1 MKFSLFIIT
10 ILLVFSVKAQVQLAA
25 NCKADLL
32 NFRTSIDI
40 NKGEINEEMKRKF
53 PIHTIA
59 GIHYMAFLAK
69 STSDFNQAAL
79 ADMGMIVGAKINS
92 IISLNVPLSS
102 LDLVETIPGI
112 SYLQL
117 AGKIRPELNKVVYDT
132 RVDSVHQGIGLP
144 QAFTGKDVLIG
155 ITDWG
160 FDYTHPMYYDTTLTE
175 TRILAAWD
183 QFKNSGPSPA
193 GYGYGTEYISPAEL
207 LAAKSD
213 TANIYSYA
221 LHGGHVAGIAGGCGA
236 GTPFRGMA
244 FESEF
249 LFTTFLVD
257 EAAVLDAWDWMYQ
270 KAQIEDKRL
279 VINMSWGLYYL
290 GAMDGTSLLSQAL
303 NDFSDL
309 GVVFVTS
316 AGNNG
321 DVDFHIKKD
330 FSGDMLRTRIQFY
343 TGALASLWGQSIQAW
358 GDVDGSFS
366 AGIQILNGSNTLL
379 IESPYYSTLD
389 TDTYIDT
396 FLVVPATTDT
406 IFYNLSM
413 DAAYPTNN
421 RPQMRLRVKKNET
434 AYKIT
439 LKATAA
445 EGTVHFWNVTETTT
459 DVGNWGMEFQSFG
472 AGTTAGDPFYG
483 IGIPACTESAI
494 SVAAHTA
501 SYLTMSGTEF
511 GGNPANFSSYGPLI
525 DESMKPDIS
534 APGVAVASSISSYTD
549 NSFAEAV
556 SITFEGRDYPF
567 ARLSGTSM
575 SSPVVA
581 GISALILEANPYLSP
596 WQVKI
601 IIQQTA
607 REDDFTGEIPIEG
620 STKWGMGKIDA
631 YHCVI
636 KALNTTGQE
645 EIDKPLTWSIYPN
658 PASSYI
664 SIGGINGSV
673 QSIQL
678 FNLAGELVG
687 IAEDPTQISIQ
698 HLPSGTYI
706 LRLIIDDHVE
716 QSKFIV
722 Q

>member
-1 MKFSLFIIT
+1 MKFSLFIVT
-10 ILLVFSVKAQVQLAA
+10 MLLVFSVEAQVQLAA
-25 NCKADLL
+25 NCKADL
-32 NFRTSIDI
+32 FDFQTSLTD
-40 NKGEINEEMKRKF
+40 NKGMLNEDMKRKF
-53 PIHTIA
+53 PIHTI
-59 GIHYMAFLAK
+59 GGMDYMAFLAK
-69 STSDFNQAAL
+69 TSTDFDKAAL
-79 ADMGMIVGAKINS
+79 KDMGMLVGAKINS
-92 IISLNVPLSS
+92 IISLNVPLSA

-193 GYGYGTEYISPAEL
+193 GYGYGTEYTSPAEL

-270 KAQIEDKRL
+270 KSQIEDKRL
-279 VINMSWGLYYL
+279 VINMSWGLYHL

-303 NDFSDL
+303 NDFSAL

-330 FSGDMLRTRIQFY
+330 FSGDILRTRIQFY
-343 TGALASLWGQSIQAW
+343 TGALASLWGQSIQGW

-406 IFYNLSM
+406 IFYNLAM

-434 AYKIT
+434 AYKII
-439 LKATAA
+439 LKATAV

-494 SVAAHTA
+494 SVAAHAA
-501 SYLTMSGTEF
+501 SYLSMSGTEF

-525 DESMKPDIS
+525 DESMKPDIC
-534 APGVAVASSISSYTD
+534 APGVSVASSISSYTD
-549 NSFAEAV
+549 NSFVEAV

-581 GISALILEANPYLSP
+581 GISALILEANPYLSS

-607 REDDFTGEIPIEG
+607 REDDFTGEIPIGG

-636 KALNTTGQE
+636 KALYTTGWE

-658 PASSYI
+658 PSSSFI
-664 SIGGINGSV
+664 SIGGINGVV

-687 IAEDPTQISIQ
+687 NAEDPNQISIQ

-716 QSKFIV
+716 QAKFIV

>member
-1 MKFSLFIIT
+1 MKFSLFIAS
-10 ILLVFSVKAQVQLAA
+10 ILLVFSVEAQVQLAA
-25 NCKADLL
+25 NSKADLFDFKSSL
-32 NFRTSIDI
+32 TD
-40 NKGEINEEMKRKF
+40 NKGMLNDEMKRKF
-53 PIHTIA
+53 PIHTI
-59 GIHYMAFLAK
+59 GGMNYMAFLAK
-69 STSDFNQAAL
+69 TSTDFNQDVL
-79 ADMGMIVGAKINS
+79 TEMGMLVGAKTNS
-92 IISLNVPLSS
+92 IVSLNVPLSS
-102 LDLVETIPGI
+102 LNLVETIPGI
-112 SYLQL
+112 TYLQL

-193 GYGYGTEYISPAEL
+193 AYGYGTEYTSPAEL

-270 KAQIEDKRL
+270 KAQSEDKRL
-279 VINMSWGLYYL
+279 IINMSWGLYYL

-309 GVVFVTS
+309 GVIFVTS

-330 FSGDMLRTRIQFY
+330 FSGDILRTRIQFY
-343 TGALASLWGQSIQAW
+343 TGALTSLWGQSIQAW

-366 AGIQILNGSNTLL
+366 AGIQILNGANTLL

-434 AYKIT
+434 AYKII

-501 SYLTMSGTEF
+501 SYLSVSGTEF

-534 APGVAVASSISSYTD
+534 APGVSVASSISSYTD
-549 NSFAEAV
+549 NSFVEAV

-607 REDDFTGEIPIEG
+607 REDDFTGEIPIGG

-636 KALNTTGQE
+636 KALYTTGWE

-658 PASSYI
+658 PSSSII
-664 SIGGINGSV
+664 SIGGINGAV

-687 IAEDPTQISIQ
+687 IAEDPNLISIQ

-706 LRLIIDDHVE
+706 LRLIVDDHVE
-716 QSKFIV
+716 QAKFIV

>member
-1 MKFSLFIIT
+1 
-10 ILLVFSVKAQVQLAA
+10 
-25 NCKADLL
+25 
-32 NFRTSIDI
+32 
-40 NKGEINEEMKRKF
+40 
-53 PIHTIA
+53 
-59 GIHYMAFLAK
+59 
-69 STSDFNQAAL
+69 
-79 ADMGMIVGAKINS
+79 
-92 IISLNVPLSS
+92 
-102 LDLVETIPGI
+102 
-112 SYLQL
+112 
-117 AGKIRPELNKVVYDT
+117 
-132 RVDSVHQGIGLP
+132 
-144 QAFTGKDVLIG
+144 
-155 ITDWG
+155 
-160 FDYTHPMYYDTTLTE
+160 
-175 TRILAAWD
+175 
-183 QFKNSGPSPA
+183 
-193 GYGYGTEYISPAEL
+193 
-207 LAAKSD
+207 
-213 TANIYSYA
+213 
-221 LHGGHVAGIAGGCGA
+221 
-236 GTPFRGMA
+236 
-244 FESEF
+244 
-249 LFTTFLVD
+249 
-257 EAAVLDAWDWMYQ
+257 
-270 KAQIEDKRL
+270 
-279 VINMSWGLYYL
+279 
-290 GAMDGTSLLSQAL
+290 
-303 NDFSDL
+303 
-309 GVVFVTS
+309 
-316 AGNNG
+316 
-321 DVDFHIKKD
+321 
-330 FSGDMLRTRIQFY
+330 
-343 TGALASLWGQSIQAW
+343 
-358 GDVDGSFS
+358 
-366 AGIQILNGSNTLL
+366 
-379 IESPYYSTLD
+379 
-389 TDTYIDT
+389 
-396 FLVVPATTDT
+396 
-406 IFYNLSM
+406 
-413 DAAYPTNN
+413 
-421 RPQMRLRVKKNET
+421 
-434 AYKIT
+434 
-439 LKATAA
+439 
-445 EGTVHFWNVTETTT
+445 
-459 DVGNWGMEFQSFG
+459 MEFQSFG